1 MRKINLFIICFLF
14 FITSC
19 KRDVKIQNSEQA
31 FDYIKSLKNY
41 VSDVKITFKNNRGE
55 ESFCLK
61 QYSSIDSVY
70 RMDFEGERSYIYED
84 DKIYVKDIKNAS
96 EYSVDEKFDEVYKYC
111 FLNEY
116 IKLIYSMDEVIYF
129 KESIYEGENK
139 KIIYGARVNI
149 PTNNLNIKYAILYL
163 DGDRNIPIKLE
174 IFDSQNNERVLIEY
188 ITFEILQDI
197 DDSIFN
203 H

>member
-1 MRKINLFIICFLF
+1 MFWERLFCFLF
-14 FITSC
+14 VFYFLC
-19 KRDVKIQNSEQA
+19 ERFVKIENSEQA

-41 VSDVKITFKNNRGE
+41 ISDVKITFKNDRGE
-55 ESFCLK
+55 GSFYLK
-61 QYSSIDSVY
+61 QYSNVDSIY
-70 RMDFEGERSYIYED
+70 RMDLEGDRSYIYKD
-84 DKIYVKDIKNAS
+84 DKIHVKDIKNTT

-129 KESIYEGENK
+129 KESIYEGENEK
-139 KIIYGARVNI
+139 VIYGARVNI

-163 DGDRNIPIKLE
+163 DGEKHIPIKLE
-174 IFDSQNNERVLIEY
+174 IFDSKNNERVLIEY
-188 ITFEILQDI
+188 ITFEILQEI
-197 DDSIFN
+197 DNNVFN